1 MNLSL
6 LLFPCWLKIFAL
18 LIGCVMEYKI
28 LERRM
33 PVCLECGD
41 KIRYGRA
48 DKKFC
53 CEGCRI
59 KYNNDQVR
67 SGRTYRRRIL
77 GALDRN
83 YEILESLIKA
93 DVDSVE
99 LIDLEGL
106 GFSPGLMT
114 SYCKLCKRDE
124 YSCFDIKYIMT
135 PTRVYGIKKISLNL
149 RDRKNR

>member
-1 MNLSL
+1 M
-6 LLFPCWLKIFAL
+6 
-18 LIGCVMEYKI
+18 
-28 LERRM
+28 M

-53 CEGCRI
+53 CDNCRT
-59 KYNNDQVR
+59 KYNNEQIK
-67 SGRTYRRRIL
+67 SSRTYRRRIL

-83 YEILESLIKA
+83 YEILEDLLKS
-93 DVDSVE
+93 DVTSIE

-106 GFSPGLMT
+106 GFCPGLMT
-114 SYCKLCKRDE
+114 SYCKQCKHDE

-135 PTRVYGIKKISLNL
+135 PTRVYSIKKISLNL
-149 RDRKNR
+149 RDRKTR

>member
-1 MNLSL
+1 
-6 LLFPCWLKIFAL
+6 
-18 LIGCVMEYKI
+18 MEYRI
-28 LERRM
+28 LERKI

-41 KIRYGRA
+41 KIRYGRT

-53 CEGCRI
+53 CDNCRV
-59 KYNNDQVR
+59 KYNNEQIK
-67 SGRTYRRRIL
+67 SSRTYRRRIL

-83 YEILESLIKA
+83 YEILDNLLKS
-93 DVDSVE
+93 DVTSVE

-106 GFSPGLMT
+106 GFSTGLMT
-114 SYCKLCKRDE
+114 SYRKLRRHDE

-149 RDRKNR
+149 RVRKNK

>member
-1 MNLSL
+1 ME
-6 LLFPCWLKIFAL
+6 IFAEKKTL
-18 LIGCVMEYKI
+18 MEYRI
-28 LERRM
+28 LERKM

-41 KIRYGRA
+41 KIRYGRT

-53 CEGCRI
+53 CDNCRV
-59 KYNNDQVR
+59 KYNNEQIK
-67 SGRTYRRRIL
+67 SSRTYRRRIL

-83 YEILESLIKA
+83 YEILENFLKSEVTS
-93 DVDSVE
+93 VD

-106 GFSPGLMT
+106 GFSTGLMT
-114 SYCKLCKRDE
+114 SYRKLCRHDE

-149 RDRKNR
+149 RVRKNK